1 MLIVPK
7 NGQDFI
13 DKNERKLDNLR
24 KTTSGLK
31 TFLDY

>member
-24 KTTSGLK
+24 KTTSG
-31 TFLDY
+31 